1 MLKGIVLKLFLLTTA
16 LCLFMVAIIF
26 AVQTVFFKQ
35 FYVHQ
40 KVSDVKADVQIFE
53 QDYMKTDGEPK
64 AVAEL
69 EQEFYRMHNT
79 WIAALD
85 EMGNLLYSADFELE
99 VRLEQGEGVPG
110 LSGQTLTIPLYTVA
124 NVEDF
129 SADNPLY
136 AFGGTWVQEGQ
147 SIAIEGLMMK
157 GRLIPLRAARGISN
171 LREENR
177 LENTLLINKEYE
189 VVPRFESPVQYHE
202 KYPSALVQGT
212 ITKLTL
218 PEGGGVSRY
227 TNRLFLERVKA
238 FQANLMYGDFAL
250 NGEGE
255 VMDFAE
261 NDVNYK
267 LFVERIQD
275 REGKPSYIF
284 AMTSLQ
290 PVSEAA
296 AVMRNYYVYIV
307 IAALLLAV
315 LASLYFSTR
324 IARPLLRIN
333 RTTQK
338 IARLD
343 FSEKLPV
350 SSKDEVGQ
358 LSGSINEL
366 SERLNSHIL
375 QLERDI
381 EKEKQLE
388 RTRKEFIAGVS
399 HELKTP
405 LSVIQSCLAALKDG
419 VASHKRDY
427 YFAAMEEEVNH
438 MIVLTADML
447 ELAKYESGTYKMQ
460 QEPFEIS
467 QAIERVCG
475 KLAPELAAKR
485 LQLSTR
491 LAQAE
496 VVANRHRIEQVLVNF
511 LTNAIRYTPEGES
524 ILITADVEDDIVKVS
539 VENRVAHIPDEQLE
553 KVWDRFYRGEPS
565 RNPASGGTGLGL
577 AIAKKIL
584 ELHGLPFGVTNTADG
599 VVFYFYLR
607 KQA

>member
-16 LCLFMVAIIF
+16 LCLFLVAMIF
-26 AVQTVFFKQ
+26 AAQTVFFKQ
-35 FYVHQ
+35 FYMHQ
-40 KVSDVKADVQIFE
+40 KVSDVKAAVQTFK
-53 QDYMKTDGEPK
+53 QDYMKTGGKPN
-64 AVAEL
+64 AAAEL
-69 EQEFYRMHNT
+69 EQKFYREHNI

-85 EMGNLLYSADFELE
+85 EMGYLQYSADFEME
-99 VRLEQGEGVPG
+99 VRLEQAEGFPD
-110 LSGQTLTIPLYTVA
+110 LDGQTLTIPLYTVA
-124 NVEDF
+124 NVDDF

-147 SIAIEGLMMK
+147 PIAIEGLMMK
-157 GRLIPLRAARGISN
+157 GRLIPQRMARGVSG

-177 LENTLLINKEYE
+177 LENTLLANKEYE

-212 ITKLTL
+212 ITKLAL
-218 PEGGGVSRY
+218 PEGAGVSRY

-238 FQANLMYGDFAL
+238 FQADLLYGDFAVDG
-250 NGEGE
+250 NGE
-255 VMDFAE
+255 VMNFAE

-275 REGKPSYIF
+275 REGKSSYIF
-284 AMTSLQ
+284 ALTSLQ

-296 AVMRNYYVYIV
+296 AVMQNYYVYIV

-333 RTTQK
+333 RATQK

-350 SSKDEVGQ
+350 SGKDEVGQ
-358 LSGSINEL
+358 LSASINEL

-388 RTRKEFIAGVS
+388 HTRKEFIAGVS

-405 LSVIQSCLAALKDG
+405 LSVIQSCLAVLKDG
-419 VASHKRDY
+419 VAGHKRDY
-427 YFAAMEEEVNH
+427 YFAAMEEEVNG
-438 MIVLTADML
+438 MILSIADML

-460 QEPFEIS
+460 QEPFEIGH
-467 QAIERVCG
+467 AIERVCG
-475 KLAPELAAKR
+475 KLAPELADKR
-485 LQLSTR
+485 LRLSTR
-491 LAQAE
+491 MAQAE

-511 LTNAIRYTPEGES
+511 LTNAIRYTPVGES
-524 ILITADVEDDIVKVS
+524 ILVTAAEEADSVKVS
-539 VENRVAHIPDEQLE
+539 VENRGVHIPEAQLE

-565 RNPASGGTGLGL
+565 RNPSTGGTGLGL

-584 ELHGLPFGVTNTADG
+584 ELHGLPFGVANTADG
-599 VVFYFYLR
+599 VLFYFYLR